1 MKLLFE
7 NWRQY
12 INEAVKLTS
21 HPLPA
26 HLQSIPGAY
35 RKFKTSVDD
44 LIENFHNREDFINEL
59 WKLYRVSGATHIEV
73 SEMLNDMLDEYNLP
87 DDIDNALLDF
97 TMLLTGP
104 MANWPKEENV

>member
-12 INEAVKLTS
+12 LNEADELTS

-35 RKFKTSVDD
+35 GKFKTSVDS
-44 LIENFHNREDFINEL
+44 LINNFQNSEDFISGL
-59 WKLYRVSGATHIEV
+59 WKLYRVSDVTHIQA
-73 SEMLNDMLDEYNLP
+73 SEIMSDIMDEYNLP
-87 DDIDNALLDF
+87 DDIDDAVLDF
-97 TMLLTGP
+97 ALELTGP